1 LPKGE
6 VKGFHFDFPIFCCR
20 FDLKR
25 SLRLHEVVLNLKME
39 ISKCDIHE
47 IVLVINLNFKIMW
60 IPISIDD
67 YVKVHLNKNPN
78 EKENVLRVRIEV
90 L

>member
-1 LPKGE
+1 
-6 VKGFHFDFPIFCCR
+6 
-20 FDLKR
+20 
-25 SLRLHEVVLNLKME
+25 ME